1 MTNPA
6 QLRGLISG
14 MLNASAAPTFAVVLM
29 MGFFAASL
37 ARAQTLSVLHTFHG
51 GTDGALPYAGLV
63 RDAAGNI
70 YGATEIGGTANQGTV
85 FKLDGHGKETVLH
98 SFGGTNG
105 QLPLSGLIRDA
116 AGNLYGTIFGG
127 GSSSNGAVYKV
138 NKHGKEQ
145 ALYSFTG
152 KADGAN
158 PYAALLRDAKGNF
171 YGTTYIGGAGVGVV
185 FKLDKAGKE
194 TVLHTFTEGGDGRF
208 PYASL
213 IRDHQGNLYS
223 TTLDGGP
230 DDAGTVFKL
239 NKRGQ
244 ETILYSFTRGAPAG
258 SYPFAGLLGDA
269 AGNLYGTTFM
279 GGTGCNGLGCGV
291 VFKLDTNG
299 KETVLHTFKGS
310 DGANPYAGLI
320 RDADGN
326 FYGTTLAGGPSDAGV
341 VYRLNKNGKE
351 TVLYNFTGGPDGA
364 YPYAT
369 LVRDSAG
376 NLYGTT
382 WEGGDLTCNN
392 PNGPY
397 GCGVVFKLTPR

>member
-1 MTNPA
+1 MSN
-6 QLRGLISG
+6 QGQHRSWISVI
-14 MLNASAAPTFAVVLM
+14 LLHPSSALTFAAVLM
-29 MGFFAASL
+29 MGSFAASV
-37 ARAQTLSVLHTFHG
+37 ARAQTLIVLHTFHG
-51 GTDGALPYAGLV
+51 GTDGAMPFAGLT
-63 RDAAGNI
+63 RDAAGNL
-70 YGATEIGGTANQGTV
+70 YGVTEIGGAANQGTV

-98 SFGGTNG
+98 SFGATNG
-105 QLPLSGLIRDA
+105 QLPLSSLIRDA

-127 GSSSNGAVYKV
+127 GSSGYGAVYKV
-138 NKHGKEQ
+138 GKNGKER
-145 ALYSFTG
+145 ALYSFSG

-158 PYAALLRDAKGNF
+158 PYATLLRDANGNL

-185 FKLDKAGKE
+185 FKLDGHGKE
-194 TVLHTFTEGGDGRF
+194 TVLHTFREGGDGRF

-213 IRDHQGNLYS
+213 IRDQQGNLYS

-239 NKRGQ
+239 DKNNN
-244 ETILYSFTRGAPAG
+244 ETILHTFTMGAAAG
-258 SYPFAGLLGDA
+258 SYPFAGLLRDA
-269 AGNLYGTTFM
+269 AGNLFGTTFM

-299 KETVLHTFKGS
+299 KETVLHSFKGS

-320 RDADGN
+320 RDSAGT
-326 FYGTTLAGGPSDAGV
+326 FYGTTLDGGFSNAGV
-341 VYRLNKNGKE
+341 VYKLNKNGTE
-351 TVLYNFTGGPDGA
+351 TALYNFTGGSDGA

-382 WEGGDLTCNN
+382 WEGGDLTCDN

-397 GCGVVFKLTPR
+397 GCGVVFKLTP

>member
-6 QLRGLISG
+6 QRRGWISEI
-14 MLNASAAPTFAVVLM
+14 LNASAALTFAVVLM

-37 ARAQTLSVLHTFHG
+37 ARAQTLIVLHTFHG
-51 GTDGALPYAGLV
+51 GMDGAMPKAGLV
-63 RDAAGNI
+63 RDATGNI
-70 YGATEIGGTANQGTV
+70 YGATAIGGTSNQGTV
-85 FKLDGHGKETVLH
+85 FKLDALGKETVLH
-98 SFGGTNG
+98 SFGATNG
-105 QLPLSGLIRDA
+105 SLPLSSLIRDA
-116 AGNLYGTIFGG
+116 AGNLYGTVFGG
-127 GSSSNGAVYKV
+127 GSFAYGALYKV
-138 NKHGKEQ
+138 DKHGKER
-145 ALYSFTG
+145 ALYSFSG

-185 FKLDKAGKE
+185 FKLDKAGKQ
-194 TVLHTFTEGGDGRF
+194 TVLHTFTEGGDGTF
-208 PYASL
+208 PNASL

-223 TTLDGGP
+223 TTQGGGP
-230 DDAGTVFKL
+230 DDAGVVFKL
-239 NKRGQ
+239 DKRSN
-244 ETILYSFTRGAPAG
+244 ETILYTFTRGAPAG
-258 SYPFAGLLGDA
+258 SYPFAGLIRDA

-291 VFKLDTNG
+291 VFRLDTNG
-299 KETVLHTFKGS
+299 KETVLHAFKRS

-341 VYRLNKNGKE
+341 VYKLNKNGKE
-351 TVLYNFTGGPDGA
+351 TVLYNFTGGADGA

-376 NLYGTT
+376 NLFGTT

-397 GCGVVFKLTPR
+397 GCGVAFKLTPR

>member
-1 MTNPA
+1 MTNRMRY
-6 QLRGLISG
+6 RGWISG
-14 MLNASAAPTFAVVLM
+14 TLYANTVLTFVFVIV

-37 ARAQTLSVLHTFHG
+37 ARAQTLTVLHTFGG
-51 GTDGALPYAGLV
+51 GTDGAMPYAGLT
-63 RDAAGNI
+63 RDAAGI
-70 YGATEIGGTANQGTV
+70 LYGVTEIGGSANQGTV

-98 SFGGTNG
+98 SFGATNG
-105 QLPLSGLIRDA
+105 QLPLSSLIRDA

-127 GSSSNGAVYKV
+127 GSSGYGAVYTLD
-138 NKHGKEQ
+138 KHGKEN
-145 ALYSFTG
+145 ALYSFSG

-185 FKLDKAGKE
+185 FKLDKAGKQ

-213 IRDHQGNLYS
+213 IRDHEGNLYS

-230 DDAGTVFKL
+230 NDAGTVFKL
-239 NKRGQ
+239 DQRSN

-258 SYPFAGLLGDA
+258 SYPFAELIRDA

-279 GGTGCNGLGCGV
+279 GGTGCDGVGCGV
-291 VFKLDTNG
+291 VFKLDTKG
-299 KETVLHTFKGS
+299 EETVLHSFKGS

-320 RDADGN
+320 RDSNGN
-326 FYGTTLAGGPSDAGV
+326 FYGTTLDGGSYNAGV
-341 VYRLNKNGKE
+341 VYKLNKNGKE
-351 TVLYNFTGGPDGA
+351 TVLYNFTGGSDGA

-369 LVRDSAG
+369 LVRDATG

-397 GCGVVFKLTPR
+397 GCGVVFKLAPQ